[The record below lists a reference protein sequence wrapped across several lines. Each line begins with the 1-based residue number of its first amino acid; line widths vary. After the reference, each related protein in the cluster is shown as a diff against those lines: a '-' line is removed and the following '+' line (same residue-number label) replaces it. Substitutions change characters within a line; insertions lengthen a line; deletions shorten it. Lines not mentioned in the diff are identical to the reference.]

1 MSLMNQKDTGLTF
14 PLSRVKQFRHE
25 SEHLRY
31 GQAFHQFMR
40 LDKCEQD
47 RVFCDRLYNADNET
61 AKKMIESRIDHQS

>member
-1 MSLMNQKDTGLTF
+1 MTKEVGLTF
-14 PLSRVKQFRHE
+14 PLSRVKEFRHQ

-47 RVFCDRLYNADNET
+47 REFCDRLYNASDDV
-61 AKKMIESRIDHQS
+61 ARKMIDSRIDHQS